1 MHVTGELR
9 HELSRDHALLRFW
22 ESETELYVDTV
33 FVPADARERGV
44 GTVLMR
50 RVLFLADA
58 QGKPVRL
65 KARPIGTTSIDALE
79 RLVRYYERLGFRVT
93 RREASGAEMER
104 PAGGREP
111 SPVAS

>member
-1 MHVTGELR
+1 MRITGELR
-9 HELSRDHALLRFW
+9 HELSRDHALLRYQ

-33 FVPADARERGV
+33 FVPAGARERGV

-50 RVLFLADA
+50 RVIFLADA

-65 KARPIGTTSIDALE
+65 KARPIGTTSPDALE

-93 RREASGAEMER
+93 RREASAAEMVR
-104 PAGGREP
+104 AAAGGATQGP
-111 SPVAS
+111 T